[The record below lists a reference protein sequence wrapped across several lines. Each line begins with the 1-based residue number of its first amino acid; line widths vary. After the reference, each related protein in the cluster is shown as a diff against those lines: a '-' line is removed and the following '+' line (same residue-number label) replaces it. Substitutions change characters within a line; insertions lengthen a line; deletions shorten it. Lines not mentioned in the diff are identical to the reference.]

1 MNWKQIDENTQWKH
15 KQDLRAAANKAG
27 FAYISEAIV
36 TMYQQGKSSDEIGPI
51 LGVNGEAIIYR
62 LHQFGV
68 TLRPRGGLSHKSVVK
83 DNLDAL
89 IEIGKEWNGSKEDLF
104 RHVKKAFG
112 VKRDAAAFFYA
123 GKTWGGVG
131 KIKKVVR
138 YE

>member
-15 KQDLRAAANKAG
+15 KSDLQSAARKAG

-68 TLRPRGGLSHKSVVK
+68 ALRPRVK

-89 IEIGKEWNGSKEDLF
+89 IEIGKEWRGSKEDLF
-104 RHVKKAFG
+104 RHVNKLFG

-123 GKTWGGVG
+123 GRTWGGVG